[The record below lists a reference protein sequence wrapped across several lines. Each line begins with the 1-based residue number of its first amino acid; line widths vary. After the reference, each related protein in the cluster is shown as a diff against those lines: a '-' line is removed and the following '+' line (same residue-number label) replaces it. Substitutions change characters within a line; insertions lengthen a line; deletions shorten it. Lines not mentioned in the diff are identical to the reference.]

1 MAIPEAVIE
10 IGSTGVRLLV
20 AEFTQ
25 NRKRNILDRSEM
37 PVALGRDVFTS
48 GSITRETQTQILH
61 ILQRFKE
68 QLVAWSISPFDTT
81 VIATSAFR
89 EAKNKDPVMDK
100 ILSATGFRV
109 KVIDG
114 IEENR
119 LMYLAVTECLKE
131 EAAKVRSE
139 DSIILEVGGS
149 STEIMLMKKGKM
161 AGAHS
166 LRLGTT
172 RLELQTR
179 TQNSSSRDDVLRYI
193 EDYALNAKS
202 LLESELNLSEVKQFL
217 AVGADATLVAINAGK
232 PVSTFLWSIERED
245 FDRFVDE
252 IQEYSIDECV
262 ARFKISYNDAHTLRV
277 SLLIYKMFVHHTNCT
292 NIIVPETN
300 IREGVIIS
308 HTQTGGEELQ
318 EEFHQQITAS
328 AVSLLKKYHGDEEHA
343 ERVRQNALK
352 IYSCLEEEISLE
364 RRSVIL
370 LEVASILHDIGIFIG
385 MNEHNVHSE
394 YIIRHSEIF
403 GLTRT
408 ENVIVSMIARY
419 HRGKQL
425 PQDNEQFPV
434 FARSDRMTILKLTAI
449 LRLADALDRSHGYS
463 LVDFSCQLKNDSLLI
478 KAKGSQN
485 LSLERIALEEKGDL
499 FESVF
504 GYKVVLL

>member
-1 MAIPEAVIE
+1 MTLPEAVIE

-20 AEFTQ
+20 AEFTSD
-25 NRKRNILDRSEM
+25 RKRNVLDRSEM
-37 PVALGRDVFTS
+37 PVSLGRDVFTS
-48 GSITRETQTQILH
+48 HSISRETQTQILH
-61 ILQRFKE
+61 ILKRFKE
-68 QLVAWSISPFDTT
+68 QLVAWSIGPNETT
-81 VIATSAFR
+81 VIATAAFR

-100 ILSATGFRV
+100 ILSSTGFRV

-119 LMYLAVTECLKE
+119 LMYLAVNECLKE
-131 EAAKVRSE
+131 EALKVRSE
-139 DSIILEVGGS
+139 DSVILEVGGS

-166 LRLGTT
+166 LQLGTT
-172 RLELQTR
+172 RLELKTR
-179 TQNSSSRDDVLRYI
+179 GQASSHDDVQRYI
-193 EDYALNAKS
+193 EEYALNAKS

-217 AVGADATLVAINAGK
+217 AVGSDATIVAVNAGK
-232 PVSTFLWSIERED
+232 PISTFLWSIERED

-252 IQEYSIDECV
+252 VQEYSIDECV
-262 ARFKISYNDAHTLRV
+262 ARFKISYNDAESLCV
-277 SLLIYKMFVHHTNCT
+277 SLLIYKMFVHHTNCK

-308 HTQTGGEELQ
+308 HNDDAGEELQ

-328 AVSLLKKYHGDEEHA
+328 AISLLRKYHGDEVHA
-343 ERVRQNALK
+343 ERVRKNALA
-352 IYSCLEEEISLE
+352 IYQCLKDEISLE
-364 RRSVIL
+364 NRSIVL
-370 LEVASILHDIGIFIG
+370 LEVAAILHDIGIFIR
-385 MNEHNVHSE
+385 MDDHNLHSE

-408 ENVIVSMIARY
+408 ENLIISLIARY
-419 HRGKQL
+419 HRGKQM

-463 LVDFSCQLKNDSLLI
+463 LKDINVYLKKDSLFI

-485 LSLERIALEEKGDL
+485 LSLERIALSEKGDL